1 MESQLPRLLFDS
13 SENCADLFYLSGF
26 RAGDAFL
33 WLQIP
38 GERPLLVVSEL
49 EIGRAQKQAHQHQ
62 DILSFGDFRELT
74 GFLRDDRKVVL
85 SQLVA
90 AHGKIHDCK
99 TWSVPG
105 DFPLRLARKLE
116 EAGLQLVVVEG
127 NFCPERARKSP
138 QEIESIRNALRITE
152 AGLARGIEVLKQ
164 SAIGQDGLLHWQG
177 DILRAETLRGEID
190 CEIVRRGGHSKD
202 TITAPGRQAADPH
215 QSGFGPIPANEPIVM
230 DIFPRD
236 SATGYHGDLTR
247 TVVRG
252 QASEPVRKAYAT
264 VKAAQ
269 DKAFSL
275 LKPGF
280 LGHEVH
286 AAVVQYFRD
295 CGYETCLTGIPYGYF
310 HGTGHGLGLE
320 IHESPSLSTR
330 EEAPLVSGNV
340 VTVEP
345 GLYYP
350 EWGGV
355 RLEDVAAITDYGVE
369 DLTLAPFC
377 LEI

>member
-1 MESQLPRLLFDS
+1 MESPLPRLLFDS
-13 SENCADLFYLSGF
+13 SETCADLLYLSGF
-26 RAGDAFL
+26 RAGDPFL
-33 WLQIP
+33 WLQRP

-49 EIGRAQKQAHQHQ
+49 EIGRAQKQAHQNQ

-74 GFLRDDRKVVL
+74 GFSRDDLKVKE
-85 SQLVA
+85 SRLVVA
-90 AHGKIHDCK
+90 YALAHDCK

-105 DFPLRLARKLE
+105 YFPLRFARKLVE
-116 EAGLQLVVVEG
+116 GGLQLVVGEDD
-127 NFCPERARKSP
+127 FCPERACKSP
-138 QEIESIRNALRITE
+138 QEIEAVRKALRITE
-152 AGLARGIEVLKQ
+152 AGLARGIEILKQ
-164 SAIGQDGLLHWQG
+164 SEIGADGLLHWQG

-190 CEIVRRGGHSKD
+190 CEITRRGGRAKD

-215 QSGFGPIPANEPIVM
+215 QSGYGPIPANEPIVI

-236 SATGYHGDLTR
+236 TATGYHGDLTR

-252 QASEPVRKAYAT
+252 QASEQVRKAYAT

-269 DKAFSL
+269 AKAFSL
-275 LKPGF
+275 LKPGA

-286 AAVVQYFRD
+286 EAVVQYFRD
-295 CGYETCLTGIPYGYF
+295 CGYETCMTGVPYGYF

-330 EEAPLVSGNV
+330 IETPLVPGNV

-355 RLEDVAAITDYGVE
+355 RLEDVAALTAEGVE
-369 DLTLAPFC
+369 DLTLAPFE